1 MKRLFFSD
9 EEKNG
14 NGKGTEKLN
23 DNEIEELI
31 NNKPC
36 FPCLLNGS
44 DKGEIESNLNC
55 LKRIPKEKIIFYK
68 ENKKEDLEITSDKN
82 NISKISAIFFSSNFL
97 PEIFSELVFNSELK
111 NISGEKNSFI
121 YQITKYKL
129 LSININE
136 EDLSFNEKFI
146 NEFEE
151 ISKSDESDEE
161 KANKI
166 ENIFKRTGFYIPL
179 KIYLGGIFSYKN
191 ENSKTVEKQNKENS
205 MNVIDF
211 CMGVKNY
218 FFSNNKNSY
227 NDIKIIGGDVHN
239 FDKEKW
245 IKTINLENSNVIE
258 YSNLISSQNILSLEL
273 RNKLKKPLK
282 MIEEKYDMRKC
293 YFELVNELK
302 NQKFDFMNKENYE
315 NFDTGIQQECNKPK
329 IYLETIKIF
338 VDTSYFQMWKSKIFE
353 KKFNDIIV
361 GFKIIGNR
369 KENYYNGKWTILNNP
384 ILSKEIKI
392 KFVSQLYRV
401 INYKLEIYLM
411 KTPQ

>member
-9 EEKNG
+9 EEKND

-82 NISKISAIFFSSNFL
+82 NLSKISAIFSGNIFL
-97 PEIFSELVFNSELK
+97 PEIFCELVFNSELQ
-111 NISGEKNSFI
+111 NISGEKNSYI

-161 KANKI
+161 KANNI
-166 ENIFKRTGFYIPL
+166 ENIFKRIGFYIPL

-205 MNVIDF
+205 INLIDY
-211 CMGVKNY
+211 CGGLLKNY

-239 FDKEKW
+239 YDKEKW
-245 IKTINLENSNVIE
+245 IKTINPENSNVIE
-258 YSNLISSQNILSLEL
+258 YSNLISSQNILNLEL
-273 RNKLKKPLK
+273 RNKLKKPLQ

-293 YFELVNELK
+293 YFEKVDELK
-302 NQKFDFMNKENYE
+302 NQKFDFMSKENYE
-315 NFDTGIQQECNKPK
+315 NFDTGIKQECNKPK
-329 IYLETIKIF
+329 IYLETIKYLLIHLILKCGK
-338 VDTSYFQMWKSKIFE
+338 Q
-353 KKFNDIIV
+353 KF
-361 GFKIIGNR
+361 
-369 KENYYNGKWTILNNP
+369 
-384 ILSKEIKI
+384 
-392 KFVSQLYRV
+392 
-401 INYKLEIYLM
+401 
-411 KTPQ
+411 